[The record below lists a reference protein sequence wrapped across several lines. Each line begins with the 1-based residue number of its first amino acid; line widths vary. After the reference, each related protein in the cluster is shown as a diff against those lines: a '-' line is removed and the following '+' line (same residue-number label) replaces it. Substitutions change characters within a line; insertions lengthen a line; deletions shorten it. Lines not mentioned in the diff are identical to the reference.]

1 MQSPFQA
8 ATHLVFIRKRFV
20 VAEKM
25 GIKGFTVQ
33 FSQNPMVVPTK
44 GSVLVFDEILS
55 NVDNCYQAGAFTAPK
70 TGIYSF
76 YLR

>member
-1 MQSPFQA
+1 
-8 ATHLVFIRKRFV
+8 
-20 VAEKM
+20 M

-55 NVDNCYQAGAFTAPK
+55 SVDNCYQAGAFTAPK